1 MGRLATF
8 AQVSCAVNPACGRE
22 AEYDL
27 TPASVRKTV
36 MIVGGG
42 VAGMEAARVCA
53 LRGHTVSLYEKSDRL
68 GGVVVPGGVPDF
80 KEDDHALLRWYEREL
95 RELKIPLVF
104 HTEVTEELVAKA
116 KPDVLIVATGSKP
129 KMLKLGD
136 AANVYTAADVLNG
149 VKPADASTI
158 IIGAGLVGC
167 ETALWLH
174 DQGKQVTVVEL
185 ADKILALAGPLCHA
199 NADMLHELMAFKKIK
214 VMTSSYV
221 SEPAVGGFLVRTGD
235 KETFVKADSAILA
248 IGYASEHSLY
258 DRVRNTVPEVHRIGD
273 ARQVQNIM
281 YAIWDA
287 YEVARGL

>member
-22 AEYDL
+22 AEYGL
-27 TPASVRKTV
+27 APASKRKTV

-53 LRGHTVSLYEKSDRL
+53 LRGHVASLYEKSDRL

-80 KEDDHALLRWYEREL
+80 KEDDHALLKWYAREL
-95 RELKIPLVF
+95 RELKVPLAF
-104 HTEVTEELVAKA
+104 HTEVTEDLVAKA

-129 KMLKLGD
+129 KILKLGD
-136 AANVYTAADVLNG
+136 ASNVYSAADVLNG
-149 VKPADASTI
+149 VKPAGQRTI
-158 IIGAGLVGC
+158 VVGAGLVGC

-174 DQGKQVTVVEL
+174 SQGKQVTVVEV

-199 NADMLHELMAFKKIK
+199 NSMMLHELMAFKAIK
-214 VMTSSYV
+214 VMTSSTV
-221 SEPAVGGFLVRTGD
+221 VAPGDGGFLVRTGD
-235 KETFVKADSAILA
+235 KETVVKADLAILA
-248 IGYASEHSLY
+248 VGYTPERSLY
-258 DRVRNTVPEVHRIGD
+258 DRVRNKVPEAYLLGD

-287 YEVARGL
+287 YEVARAI

>member
-22 AEYDL
+22 AEYGV
-27 TPASVRKTV
+27 TPASERKTV

-53 LRGHTVSLYEKSDRL
+53 LRGHAVSLYEQSDRL

-80 KEDDHALLRWYEREL
+80 KEDDHALLAWYEREL
-95 RELKIPLVF
+95 RELKTPITY
-104 HTEVTEELVAKA
+104 HTEVTEEMVAKA

-129 KMLKLGD
+129 KMLKVGD
-136 AANVYTAADVLNG
+136 APNVYSAADVLNG
-149 VKPADASTI
+149 VKPAGETTLV
-158 IIGAGLVGC
+158 IGAGLVGC

-174 DQGKQVTVVEL
+174 GQGKQVTIVEL

-199 NADMLHELMAFKKIK
+199 NAMMLHELLAFKTIR
-214 VMTSSYV
+214 VMTSSTV
-221 SEPAVGGFLVRTGD
+221 VGPADGGFLVKTGAQ
-235 KETFVKADSAILA
+235 ETVVKADSAILA
-248 IGYASEHSLY
+248 VGYAPEHSLY
-258 DRVRNTVPEVHRIGD
+258 DRVRNKVPEVYLLGD

-287 YEVARGL
+287 YEVARAI